1 MSEFLHTA
9 FPRSRARILVR
20 TRPVLS
26 NDKLIV
32 CPDLTNTRLVRN
44 VLGDTAGCITAEEL
58 KFVLTHLPGKVGCI
72 ARHSLLYPNQVTYK
86 EIEEMIRI
94 VDKNG
99 DGKVSYSEFRVG
111 WQLGSALVF
120 TVLSRRWIVM
130 CPQVMMGAKPLAL
143 TSFLPPGASSAPPHP
158 LNKY

>member
-32 CPDLTNTRLVRN
+32 CPDLTNTYLVRN

-58 KFVLTHLPGKVGCI
+58 KFVLTHLPGKVGCT

-111 WQLGSALVF
+111 QSSLAALWC
-120 TVLSRRWIVM
+120 LL
-130 CPQVMMGAKPLAL
+130 CY
-143 TSFLPPGASSAPPHP
+143 PGAGSLCVPR
-158 LNKY
+158 